1 VLEAQARRVVL
12 KWPAEHAGGACEKLA
27 QILTRFRPGACPV
40 TIEYRTAQAAGA
52 LTLGAEWSVRPS
64 RELVGELQG
73 LLGRDAVELR
83 FGAASSAELAD
94 SLADAGPRP

>member
-1 VLEAQARRVVL
+1 MSEASA
-12 KWPAEHAGGACEKLA
+12 WPGESAPGAFEELA
-27 QILTRFRPGACPV
+27 QVLNAWRPGPCAV
-40 TIEYRTAQAAGA
+40 TLEYRTASAGGA
-52 LTLGAEWSVRPS
+52 LTLGAEWSVRAS

-83 FGAASSAELAD
+83 FGAAASAGLAE